1 MEVDAKDLERL
12 VAFACHTD
20 FTGTDSLWHVIAAKF
35 QNQRVAVRK
44 VIVRAEGSTRG
55 AGLFAIARFQKL
67 EDTRNLLLAL
77 VAGQIVNP
85 EGKVTAKRRG
95 SILHRWS

>member
-20 FTGTDSLWHVIAAKF
+20 FTSTKSLWHVIAAKF

-44 VIVRAEGSTRG
+44 VIVRAEGSTRS
-55 AGLFAIARFQKL
+55 AG
-67 EDTRNLLLAL
+67 DVAL
-77 VAGQIVNP
+77 
-85 EGKVTAKRRG
+85 TC
-95 SILHRWS
+95 L